1 MQCVK
6 SEVILT
12 NIKPKLFSFIF
23 IRLNTSEDVAFVHVQ
38 FITFRSRR
46 PEARPS
52 TSLVLQLMDFEEK
65 LRLVSDKTK
74 QSFSGTLK
82 KRGIAFFHLDW
93 KGKIKLAIPLSIYLM
108 IAMLVVK
115 IIYEVLFDQDSR
127 SIFTGKLR
135 QKMEKTS
142 TTG

>member
-1 MQCVK
+1 M
-6 SEVILT
+6 
-12 NIKPKLFSFIF
+12 
-23 IRLNTSEDVAFVHVQ
+23 AFVHVQ

-65 LRLVSDKTK
+65 LRLVSNKTK
-74 QSFSGTLK
+74 QSSLGSKLLPNLK
-82 KRGIAFFHLDW
+82 SFFHLDW
-93 KGKIKLAIPLSIYLM
+93 RGKIKLAIPLSIYLM

-115 IIYEVLFDQDSR
+115 IIYEVVFDQDSR

-142 TTG
+142 DDYFPFASSKHSCKLIS